1 MAKTAAAP
9 AATANADA
17 AAAGTG
23 GRKKLVMVAVPVL
36 LVLVA
41 AWYFVLGPGSG
52 GSAAAEQ
59 PAKPQPGEV
68 LALEPITMNLA
79 DGRLLKVGLA
89 LQLPLEPVSEHE
101 VSGSIALDEA
111 IAFLGEHT
119 YAQLAAPAGRQ
130 EAKKELSHRVSE
142 RYHDEVMGRCT
153 SPSSSCSELT
163 GSAR

>member
-9 AATANADA
+9 AETAEAPKGG
-17 AAAGTG
+17 GT
-23 GRKKLVMVAVPVL
+23 KKLVMMVVPVL

-52 GSAAAEQ
+52 GSEAEE
-59 PAKPQPGEV
+59 KPEVELGEV
-68 LALEPITMNLA
+68 VALEPITMNLA

-89 LQLPLEPVSEHE
+89 LQLPLEPPAGAHGE
-101 VSGSIALDEA
+101 VSGSVALDET

-130 EAKKELSHRVSE
+130 EAKKELSHRVAE
-142 RYHDEVMGRCT
+142 RYHEGVLEVYFTEFVMQ
-153 SPSSSCSELT
+153 
-163 GSAR
+163 